1 MGVFYFPSNF
11 VFWKNIEKHDEIKKI
26 FMEKINSNT
35 EHFSRNDKGLYNA
48 STSYDSSSFD
58 ILSDVHPD
66 IINEI
71 LWKPIDEAIKEYNS
85 NPDRRDICLRNSTIG
100 SAWHTKY
107 EIDGNFNFHTHY
119 GPGIIQDNK
128 IYMPSF
134 SLIYILQDENEHNST
149 VFTEPTQ
156 MHISSHIEL
165 ESKFFT
171 QDVPDIKEG
180 TVIVFPSTLYHKVA
194 PVKKPGRIT
203 IAINV
208 CSI

>member
-11 VFWKNIEKHDEIKKI
+11 VFWKNIEKHDEIKKL
-26 FMEKINSNT
+26 FLEKINSNT
-35 EHFSRNDKGLYNA
+35 QDFSRNDKGLYNA
-48 STSYDSSSFD
+48 STSYDSCSFD

-71 LWKPIDEAIKEYNS
+71 LWKPIDEAIREYNS
-85 NPDRRDICLRNSTIG
+85 YPNRRDIFFSNSIIT

-107 EIDGNFNFHTHY
+107 EIGGNFDFHTHY
-119 GPGIIQDNK
+119 GTGVIQDNK
-128 IYMPSF
+128 IYTPSF

-149 VFTEPTQ
+149 VFIEPTQ
-156 MHISSHIEL
+156 MHISSHEEL

-180 TVIVFPSTLYHKVA
+180 TVIVFPSSLYHKVV
-194 PVKKPGRIT
+194 PVQKPGRIT

-208 CSI
+208 CSA